1 MRQVVVTEVRIADSL
16 SRLLMYLELEVESD
30 LSLENYSPYENRD
43 LISLLQRDLNLD
55 LSKNSIPIHP
65 TFFQ

>member
-1 MRQVVVTEVRIADSL
+1 
-16 SRLLMYLELEVESD
+16 MYLELEVESD